1 MQIRQSS
8 KRPISSRVTS
18 ILHKHY
24 IDTLHIMSNR
34 KGIHVVIPHWLWS
47 CAERWER
54 VDERVFELTK
64 ETEIQLDD
72 VRFN

>member
-1 MQIRQSS
+1 MLYSS
-8 KRPISSRVTS
+8 NLS
-18 ILHKHY
+18 IGTHF
-24 IDTLHIMSNR
+24 R

-54 VDERVFELTK
+54 VDERVFELNK

-72 VRFN
+72 VRYRF